1 MDSIGRACGVGSRA
15 ARVGTVLLLTFAL
28 LVLDH
33 VLVPADVLA
42 LMVSPRS
49 LTFSATQGGA
59 NPATQVVTLDKK
71 GERLKTWTITTS
83 APWLVVNPTSG
94 TISTEV
100 DQIMV
105 GANISGLVAGSHR
118 ASVTITVVGP
128 KGRVGKS
135 ALPVTLT
142 VTASAPTLPPAIGLS
157 PTSLSFTGTAG
168 GSNPAAQSVSIANT
182 GGGTLS
188 WTAGD
193 NAAWLSLS
201 PTSGTNAGNAMAS
214 VNLPGLAAGTY
225 NATITVTATGAT
237 TKTLPVT
244 LTVTPAATLPPAIG
258 LSPTSL
264 SFTGTAGGSNPAAK
278 SVSIAN
284 TGGGTLS
291 WTAGDNAA
299 WLSLSPTSGTN
310 AGTVTASVNLAG
322 LTVGTYNATITVAA
336 AGATTKTLPLT
347 LVVNPTVTSSSA
359 MLTWNANSESD
370 LAGYKIYRAT
380 ATGAYGVPLAIVPTG
395 TSGYVANGLQIGTT
409 YFFVITAY
417 DNSGNESAFSSE
429 VSKSI
434 Y

>member
-201 PTSGTNAGNAMAS
+201 PTSGTNAG
-214 VNLPGLAAGTY
+214 
-225 NATITVTATGAT
+225 
-237 TKTLPVT
+237 
-244 LTVTPAATLPPAIG
+244 
-258 LSPTSL
+258 
-264 SFTGTAGGSNPAAK
+264 
-278 SVSIAN
+278 
-284 TGGGTLS
+284 
-291 WTAGDNAA
+291 
-299 WLSLSPTSGTN
+299 
-310 AGTVTASVNLAG
+310 TVTASVNLAG